1 MSHFDKSYSNGDI
14 TVFWKPELCIHSGNC
29 VRGLPT
35 VFNNQIRPWIQP
47 EHSTTEEII
56 KTVNTCPSGALSY
69 KQNTG
74 QPSDATIS
82 S

>member
-1 MSHFDKSYSNGDI
+1 MSHFDKSYSNGEI

-47 EHSTTEEII
+47 EHATTEEII

-69 KQNTG
+69 KQHTN